1 MESRVQRTAG
11 QVATTL
17 IREKILS
24 GDLPPGAELNQNE
37 LAAALGMSRI
47 PIRDALRSLGGE
59 GLIVLRAH
67 STATVAPL
75 SIADLQELYDIR
87 VAIEPKLSRQALD
100 HMDGEEVDALRS
112 ALEHLEGADDRSW
125 SSANVAF
132 HRAIYTNAP
141 KPRTIEIIDRAR
153 EATDRYVRMYHQ
165 LDRATDREEHRQIYD
180 AVVAR
185 QGRRLEALITAHLSA
200 GYETMLAYLQELS
213 PDAT

>member
-24 GDLPPGAELNQNE
+24 GELPPGAELNQNE
-37 LAAALGMSRI
+37 LATALGMSRI

-75 SIADLQELYDIR
+75 STADLQELYDIR
-87 VAIEPKLSRQALD
+87 VAIEPKLSRQALEYIGAAELD
-100 HMDGEEVDALRS
+100 VLGS
-112 ALEHLEGADDRSW
+112 AFERLERADDREW
-125 SSANVAF
+125 SDANVAF
-132 HRAIYTNAP
+132 HRAIYTKAP
-141 KPRTIEIIDRAR
+141 KPRSIEIIDRAR
-153 EATDRYVRMYHQ
+153 EATDRYLRMYHQ

-180 AVVAR
+180 SVVAG
-185 QGRRLEALITAHLSA
+185 QGRRLEALIIAHLSS
-200 GYETMLAYLQELS
+200 GYETMLQVLQETGAETS
-213 PDAT
+213 

>member
-1 MESRVQRTAG
+1 MESRIERTAG

-37 LAAALGMSRI
+37 LATALGMSRI

-75 SIADLQELYDIR
+75 SVADLQELYDIR
-87 VAIEPKLSRQALD
+87 VAIEPKLSRQALE
-100 HMDGEEVDALRS
+100 HIGEAEVEVLRS
-112 ALEHLEGADDRSW
+112 ALDRLERVNDRDW

-141 KPRTIEIIDRAR
+141 KPRSIEIIDRAR
-153 EATDRYVRMYHQ
+153 EATDRYLRLYHR
-165 LDRATDREEHRQIYD
+165 LDRATDLEEHRQIFD

-185 QGRRLEALITAHLSA
+185 QSRRLEALITAHLSA
-200 GYETMLAYLQELS
+200 GYETMLTYLEDL
-213 PDAT
+213 PAEA